1 MKTNLPIEN
10 ISSKLLYLLLFL
22 LPIYFLP
29 LTFDV
34 VELNKSILLVIF
46 SILFLILL
54 TIKSYYSKRIDFTL
68 SYLTFPLCFL
78 LFSFFLSAVFSVS
91 TSYSLWGFYGSLSN
105 SLPIIFLLI
114 LLAINLPS
122 IISSYNDV
130 KNAPFYFLI
139 GLFLV
144 HLYAI
149 ANYFNLFQFFEKT
162 VFSLLSNLNFTP
174 LGSISDLRFT
184 SLIGTF
190 FGTYYLLT
198 SESLSKKAFSSV
210 SIVFSL
216 ICSSIYFSYLNFI
229 ICITLSLLTVLVFR
243 IYANKK
249 NLSLLAWSLFL
260 GLVFILMY
268 LNPQLKKAFLIE
280 RELPVIKTIDNKTYW
295 YVSNAVIGDRPLF
308 GTGVGTFVQSFTKY
322 KPLSLNN
329 TEFWDTRFIKPSS
342 FYLLVLSETGLLG
355 FLSFLILIVKILLN
369 TLDKDSLMM
378 LKKALRYEN
387 YQDMKVEDLKVIK
400 VTVLLFLVFFMF
412 SSGNVFVLGSF
423 FIFLGLLQGLEK
435 LNNTEKAHNKGFS
448 FILGDSSS
456 PAEVSSLTFGGY
468 TLLNPS
474 KLYVLVTGIT
484 FVLTSIFVYRV
495 FVADLVFRSF
505 FNTPKDLLTLR
516 NSYINASKINPKND
530 FYQRSIIEV
539 DKEIIKALA
548 SDINDLSQDEKD
560 KRLNSIKSLLQE
572 ASLRS
577 RYITSD
583 TDLGVNS
590 MNWESRGLLFQ
601 SLIGVV
607 DQADMTSLQSY
618 LMTANNLDP
627 LNPRILATIG
637 TVYFNTKNYQQA
649 ANFFQRAIFLK
660 NDYAAAR
667 YNLAKTLEKLER
679 YSEAYGLAL
688 TVLDILPSES
698 KDYEIAKNYTDL
710 LRDLIPKENNIESN
724 KISLD
729 NSSEGES
736 QSALTD
742 PNEPLEQSAVRQ
754 NSTLPL
760 STGLEEYE
768 LPQEPDDLILGDGDE
783 IPNPSISPSPSSSPT
798 PDGNTLPNQEN
809 SKDGDSGFIERPSE
823 D

>member
-1 MKTNLPIEN
+1 
-10 ISSKLLYLLLFL
+10 
-22 LPIYFLP
+22 
-29 LTFDV
+29 
-34 VELNKSILLVIF
+34 
-46 SILFLILL
+46 
-54 TIKSYYSKRIDFTL
+54 
-68 SYLTFPLCFL
+68 
-78 LFSFFLSAVFSVS
+78 
-91 TSYSLWGFYGSLSN
+91 
-105 SLPIIFLLI
+105 
-114 LLAINLPS
+114 
-122 IISSYNDV
+122 
-130 KNAPFYFLI
+130 
-139 GLFLV
+139 
-144 HLYAI
+144 
-149 ANYFNLFQFFEKT
+149 
-162 VFSLLSNLNFTP
+162 
-174 LGSISDLRFT
+174 
-184 SLIGTF
+184 
-190 FGTYYLLT
+190 
-198 SESLSKKAFSSV
+198 
-210 SIVFSL
+210 
-216 ICSSIYFSYLNFI
+216 
-229 ICITLSLLTVLVFR
+229 
-243 IYANKK
+243 
-249 NLSLLAWSLFL
+249 
-260 GLVFILMY
+260 
-268 LNPQLKKAFLIE
+268 
-280 RELPVIKTIDNKTYW
+280 
-295 YVSNAVIGDRPLF
+295 
-308 GTGVGTFVQSFTKY
+308 
-322 KPLSLNN
+322 
-329 TEFWDTRFIKPSS
+329 
-342 FYLLVLSETGLLG
+342 
-355 FLSFLILIVKILLN
+355 
-369 TLDKDSLMM
+369 MM
-378 LKKALRYEN
+378 LKKARRYEN

-435 LNNTEKAHNKGFS
+435 LNNTEKARNKGFT

-456 PAEVSSLTFGGY
+456 PTEVSSLTFGGY

-474 KLYVLVTGIT
+474 KLCVLVTGIT

-560 KRLNSIKSLLQE
+560 KRLISIKSLLQE

-736 QSALTD
+736 QSALTE

-798 PDGNTLPNQEN
+798 PGGNTLPNQEN